1 MESSVMHHQD
11 ANKSFSFNSNFK
23 YSSSSLELFTDD
35 DDENDDL
42 SHNKDSDTEE
52 NSFIEISFDQ
62 QKINQ
67 TEDQSNGDRVLH
79 EDNVDHLRISFSS
92 SFPSSIQDHGIYNT
106 INCVSLD
113 STHRES
119 AEATVKSLSAFSSS
133 KSSLSSI
140 RLSSSTFRSSY
151 TGTCLPQAV
160 VGSES
165 FNPLV
170 HTLLFSLDGPPNM
183 ADEINGL
190 HDDQKEN
197 NRQLAIINAN
207 NRRRESSITQVK
219 NNSTKSSTSGIMKL
233 LMIKFRGT
241 KVRKLWAS
249 LFAKSRGHDH
259 LHFYSNKANANDRS
273 HKPKRLIRSSTE
285 AQTIECYHH
294 EAMYI
299 SNDLVSDNKYTSHNQ
314 YKCSRAMDVNMG
326 ALKGVLGAV
335 NMTRSGHNNSRSS
348 NRKTSSCPSSL
359 KSSPMHGFPSS
370 DDNRKFFSAENSVQ
384 AAIAHCKSSL
394 GQSSDFH
401 F

>member
-1 MESSVMHHQD
+1 
-11 ANKSFSFNSNFK
+11 
-23 YSSSSLELFTDD
+23 
-35 DDENDDL
+35 
-42 SHNKDSDTEE
+42 
-52 NSFIEISFDQ
+52 
-62 QKINQ
+62 
-67 TEDQSNGDRVLH
+67 
-79 EDNVDHLRISFSS
+79 
-92 SFPSSIQDHGIYNT
+92 
-106 INCVSLD
+106 
-113 STHRES
+113 
-119 AEATVKSLSAFSSS
+119 
-133 KSSLSSI
+133 
-140 RLSSSTFRSSY
+140 
-151 TGTCLPQAV
+151 
-160 VGSES
+160 
-165 FNPLV
+165 
-170 HTLLFSLDGPPNM
+170 
-183 ADEINGL
+183 
-190 HDDQKEN
+190 
-197 NRQLAIINAN
+197 
-207 NRRRESSITQVK
+207 
-219 NNSTKSSTSGIMKL
+219 MKL

-359 KSSPMHGFPSS
+359 KSSPMHQGFASS
-370 DDNRKFFSAENSVQ
+370 DDNRKFFPAENSVQ